1 MLDLVHELNNIAEPV
16 TKTVSHLAPAGM
28 AWSRS
33 FSANTVFTTA
43 LTIDLLVSVGRG
55 LRLRLCPKLRPI
67 RGVIGSLGFEGA
79 IDGHGGWQSS
89 TG

>member
-33 FSANTVFTTA
+33 FSANTAFTTA

-55 LRLRLCPKLRPI
+55 LRLRTCPQITSDKRRYREFGLR
-67 RGVIGSLGFEGA
+67 
-79 IDGHGGWQSS
+79 GGN
-89 TG
+89 